1 VHCVHAPRV
10 RRSSPTLDLMALK
23 RQFGSRLSRLL
34 NGGATLS
41 SVEYA
46 LLDAA
51 VTALPQELR
60 SIVVAQFGAYNLV
73 QREVDG
79 RALNFYRKGPGAAK
93 SEELPVL
100 PLKEQE
106 APLIRLSARIEG
118 SPAPVHAVLTAVAGR
133 AFSLTIDRA
142 LGLRERERA
151 VKIERVV
158 NAWRANLAP
167 HTEV

>member
-1 VHCVHAPRV
+1 M
-10 RRSSPTLDLMALK
+10 TLK

-41 SVEYA
+41 SAEHA

-51 VTALPQELR
+51 VTALPPELR
-60 SIVVAQFGAYNLV
+60 AIVEAQFGAYNLV

-79 RALNFYRKGPGAAK
+79 RALNFYRKERGVVR
-93 SEELPVL
+93 SEGLPLL

-106 APLIRLSARIEG
+106 APLIRLSGRIEG
-118 SPAPVHAVLTAVAGR
+118 SPEPVHAVLTAVSGR
-133 AFSLTIDRA
+133 AFSLTTDRA
-142 LGLRERERA
+142 LELRERERT

-158 NAWRANLAP
+158 NAWRSNLAP
-167 HTEV
+167 HAEV